1 MLQFTKNLYFCT
13 SKKVGGR
20 TPRDIKNGNKK
31 TYKIMKEQLEEK
43 NTEMGNVI
51 TRSEEFIRKNQ
62 KMIITIAC
70 AVVVV
75 AFAIFGYYKW
85 YKAPREMRAAEEMFA
100 AEQYFLQGDFQRAL
114 DCDDANRGFI
124 SVIDNYGGTKA
135 GNLAKYYAGI
145 ANLRLGNYDEAE
157 KWLGK
162 YSGKDTFTKP
172 IAIMAQGDAEMEKG
186 NTEAAVKQ
194 YLSAAKADD
203 NAITAPAALFKAGMG
218 YLMLGDNEKALDCF
232 KQIKRNYPESTE
244 WSDIDKYIGLVE
256 DVK

>member
-1 MLQFTKNLYFCT
+1 
-13 SKKVGGR
+13 
-20 TPRDIKNGNKK
+20 
-31 TYKIMKEQLEEK
+31 MKEQIEDK

-62 KMIITIAC
+62 KILTTVGVAIV
-70 AVVVV
+70 VVVV
-75 AFAIFGYYKW
+75 AVFGYYKW

-100 AEQYFLQGDFQRAL
+100 AEQYFLQGDFQKAL
-114 DCDDANRGFI
+114 DGDDANRGFI
-124 SVIDNYGGTKA
+124 SVIDNYGSTKA

-232 KQIKRNYPESTE
+232 NQIKHNYPESTE
-244 WSDIDKYIGLVE
+244 WAEIDKYIALAEAG
-256 DVK
+256 K

>member
-1 MLQFTKNLYFCT
+1 MKEQ
-13 SKKVGGR
+13 
-20 TPRDIKNGNKK
+20 
-31 TYKIMKEQLEEK
+31 KEQLEEK
-43 NTEMGNVI
+43 NTEMSSIITRYEEFVQKNKKYLIAGGSIIAVAVIIFCVFKFYINPKQDKAAAADIFYAENYFDQAIDSIYYGNV
-51 TRSEEFIRKNQ
+51 EAGNAYLQ
-62 KMIITIAC
+62 KSLS
-70 AVVVV
+70 
-75 AFAIFGYYKW
+75 GEG
-85 YKAPREMRAAEEMFA
+85 KAHG
-100 AEQYFLQGDFQRAL
+100 FLA
-114 DCDDANRGFI
+114 
-124 SVIDNYGGTKA
+124 VIDEYGSTKA

-145 ANLRLGNYDEAE
+145 ANLRLGNYDEAS

-256 DVK
+256 NVK